1 MINTVLPLIVI
12 GFMSVTIFFITKYTK
27 LLKLAQKE
35 YLNAKNIVRGVVFHF
50 KAQQDK
56 QLKNIERLS
65 LKVNVVRTDIED
77 LTKNIRNLEGR
88 VVQIKLADQQPTTE
102 NEEITIQLAQ
112 IKKEVKIIVEEQTNL
127 REQIMF
133 LQTRSQVLK
142 KGEKRSSI
150 PESLHLTSLT
160 DTERSV
166 LQLIIREEANTS
178 SDVER
183 KIEKTREHTARL
195 LRKLWQEGYIE
206 RDTHRIPYTY
216 SVPENLKNG
225 VSKQLIR

>member
-1 MINTVLPLIVI
+1 MCA
-12 GFMSVTIFFITKYTK
+12 TIFFITKYTK

-35 YLNAKNIVRGVVFHF
+35 YVNAKNIVKGVVFHF

-56 QLKNIERLS
+56 QTNSIERLS
-65 LKVNVVRTDIED
+65 LKVNVVRSDIED
-77 LTKNIRNLEGR
+77 LNKDVRNLENR
-88 VVQIKLADQQPTTE
+88 VVQVKSADQQPSTE
-102 NEEITIQLAQ
+102 SKEIIEQLDQ
-112 IKKEVKIIVEEQTNL
+112 IKKEVKIIVEEQSKLN
-127 REQIMF
+127 EQIVF
-133 LQTRSQVLK
+133 LQTRSQDLK
-142 KGEKRSSI
+142 KDKKRGSI
-150 PESLHLTSLT
+150 PESLRLTNLT

-166 LQLIIREEANTS
+166 LQLIIKKEANTS

-183 KIEKTREHTARL
+183 KIRKTREHTARL

-225 VSKQLIR
+225 VSKKLIR